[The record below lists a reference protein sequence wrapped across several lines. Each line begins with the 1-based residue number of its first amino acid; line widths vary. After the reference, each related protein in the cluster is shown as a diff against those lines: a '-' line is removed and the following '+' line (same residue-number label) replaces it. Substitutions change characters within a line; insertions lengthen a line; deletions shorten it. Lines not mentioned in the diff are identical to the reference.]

1 MKIIWI
7 SKEDLEIIGIG
18 ILQKGMEIDVSD
30 KLGKQLI
37 GQKLAKEITKKS
49 EKKEK

>member
-7 SKEDLEIIGIG
+7 SDESLEIVGIG
-18 ILQKGMEIDVSD
+18 ILKKGIELEVSD

-37 GQKLAKEITKKS
+37 GQKLVKEITKKS